1 MCLLFCCISQGS
13 NETGMFNQISTALYS
28 SELAHSEILV
38 KSVLNCATSAN
49 FALNLRD
56 GIGGNL
62 LFMFCKRNISDL
74 VIF

>member
-1 MCLLFCCISQGS
+1 
-13 NETGMFNQISTALYS
+13 MFNQISTALYF

-38 KSVLNCATSAN
+38 KSVLNCATSAS
-49 FALNLRD
+49 FKSNLRY

-62 LFMFCKRNISDL
+62 LFFMFCKRNISDL